1 MKTEMTVAR
10 GGVSDDATLYGR
22 RPGGR
27 TAFTRRGALVGVGAA
42 VVAATVA
49 APAVAQAADPEE
61 AQVLAVFRQ
70 LDDGQR
76 AVVQMFMRCLARLPA
91 DPMINARVDWHLK
104 PVREA
109 RS

>member
-1 MKTEMTVAR
+1 MT
-10 GGVSDDATLYGR
+10 GL
-22 RPGGR
+22 
-27 TAFTRRGALVGVGAA
+27 TRRAALLATGAA

-49 APAVAQAADPEE
+49 APAVVQAADPEE

-91 DPMINARVDWHLK
+91 DPMIDARVDKHLK

-109 RS
+109 FS